1 MSLQE
6 KTTSKFGEWR
16 NLVIGVVIG
25 LVAGP
30 IITSFIGWQ
39 VGFSTMEEQ
48 VSAAVIEQQ
57 ALFCAERVMADPAL
71 CHFRWA
77 RVRRENVILLPRMRR
92 CLIRTLL
99 RAELSISVSANSQR
113 DSRAP
118 IFAAIQS
125 GSHTCAS

>member
-57 ALFCAERVMADPAL
+57 ALFCAERVMADPAYATFDGLEFGAKRDLVTPHAQMPDQDAAAGRVVNL
-71 CHFRWA
+71 C
-77 RVRRENVILLPRMRR
+77 
-92 CLIRTLL
+92 L
-99 RAELSISVSANSQR
+99 RKLTE
-113 DSRAP
+113 
-118 IFAAIQS
+118 
-125 GSHTCAS
+125 G